1 MRKIL
6 EKCPSCGNDLEVTRL
21 NCTNCETAIT
31 GRFTPCRFC
40 KLSPES
46 TSFLEAFVKSRGNV
60 KEMERE
66 LGISYWVIRGK
77 LNDLIKELGFE
88 TEAAEESNE
97 PPANPNGNN
106 TQIKAQRQEI
116 LNQIDRGE
124 ISATEAA
131 KLLAQL
137 K

>member
-6 EKCPSCGNDLEVTRL
+6 EKCPSCGSDLEVTRL
-21 NCTNCETAIT
+21 NCKACDTVVLGHFE
-31 GRFTPCRFC
+31 PCRFC

-46 TSFLEAFVKSRGNV
+46 MNFLEAFVKSRGNV

-66 LGISYWVIRGK
+66 LGISYWVVRGR

-88 TEAAEESNE
+88 AESIPDADEAV
-97 PPANPNGNN
+97 
-106 TQIKAQRQEI
+106 IKTQRQAI
-116 LNQIDRGE
+116 LSQVDRGE
-124 ISATEAA
+124 IDAAEAA
-131 KLLAQL
+131 TLLAQL

>member
-21 NCTNCETAIT
+21 NCKACDTVVL
-31 GRFTPCRFC
+31 GHFDPCRFC
-40 KLSPES
+40 KLSPDS
-46 TSFLEAFVKSRGNV
+46 MSFLEAFVKSRGNV

-66 LGISYWVIRGK
+66 LGISYWLVRGK

-88 TEAAEESNE
+88 AESIPDADEAV
-97 PPANPNGNN
+97 
-106 TQIKAQRQEI
+106 IKTQRQAI
-116 LNQIDRGE
+116 LSQVDRGE
-124 ISATEAA
+124 IDAAEAA
-131 KLLAQL
+131 TLLAQL